1 MRYYILYFYYILQH
15 FQPIAKK
22 QYISLS
28 IHWVRA
34 AADVSSACS
43 NYSLND
49 VQVTIWTICDI
60 LMKIPILKNT
70 DKLYLKFHWWLFIMK
85 SGFYIMHII
94 YRTFCL
100 FKLHSK
106 TKMSLLGNLLPDD
119 MLSEMKLKL

>member
-1 MRYYILYFYYILQH
+1 
-15 FQPIAKK
+15 
-22 QYISLS
+22 
-28 IHWVRA
+28 
-34 AADVSSACS
+34 
-43 NYSLND
+43 
-49 VQVTIWTICDI
+49 
-60 LMKIPILKNT
+60 MKIPFLKNT
-70 DKLYLKFHWWLFIMK
+70 DKLYLKFLWLFIMK